1 MASKKVSNPQ
11 IDTPIN
17 MSILTTIMN
26 YHFTTTRLARF
37 KTV

>member
-1 MASKKVSNPQ
+1 MASKKISNSQ
-11 IDTPIN
+11 IDMPIN
-17 MSILTTIMN
+17 MSIVTSIMN